1 MLLWIAGFLLLTLVG
16 NLLLLLLVLMPLYTL
31 GLLTRQAWLVAIPFI
46 AIIALRMINDHD

>member
-1 MLLWIAGFLLLTLVG
+1 MLLWIAGFLLLTWVG

-46 AIIALRMINDHD
+46 AIIALRIINDHD